1 MSTLIQSRR
10 LIQSLSVR
18 VVAVEVQTKVH
29 RGGVVDVV
37 LVEMLEVEVVVEE
50 ELQMSVGDLID

>member
-1 MSTLIQSRR
+1 M
-10 LIQSLSVR
+10 
-18 VVAVEVQTKVH
+18 EVQTKVH

-37 LVEMLEVEVVVEE
+37 LVEVVEMEVVVVE

>member
-1 MSTLIQSRR
+1 M
-10 LIQSLSVR
+10 
-18 VVAVEVQTKVH
+18 EVQTKVH